1 MKQRSISEKE
11 KLKEIWNNKKEITG
25 WKFERVKRPEDKE
38 PFLLLTL
45 RTSQSISIILI
56 HDTFAKFCVS
66 LLCLI
71 KCQRQILL
79 PARIKSAIDNKV
91 KIPSCHTKKSRKKQS
106 EKEQGA
112 SVSSRFSDKIP

>member
-11 KLKEIWNNKKEITG
+11 NLKEIWNNKKEITG
-25 WKFERVKRPEDKE
+25 WKFKRAKRPEDKE
-38 PFLLLTL
+38 TFLLLTL
-45 RTSQSISIILI
+45 RSSQIISIILI
-56 HDTFAKFCVS
+56 HDPFAKISVS

-79 PARIKSAIDNKV
+79 PVRIKSAIESKV

-112 SVSSRFSDKIP
+112 SVSSRFSDEIP